1 MLGMLVLAGQRMLK
15 KERPGEDCNSIEP
28 LESDLWA
35 THKKVTPLCRGSM
48 LASAK
53 INRAAD
59 ALELA
64 AMARSSSSI

>member
-1 MLGMLVLAGQRMLK
+1 MLVLAGQRMLK

-35 THKKVTPLCRGSM
+35 THKKVVCRGSM